1 MKAVWFVRSRQ
12 FSSEFKFVLTI
23 IGYNPKNNGLGEL
36 IYLVYALLFFAVW
49 GLAVL
54 AWCASGAAAF
64 LQIPGFGDPAVVAEY
79 IVMIL
84 IAIWWVVSLYNATR
98 QSPDRFSTQD
108 AVLICMTSISRR
120 AVIFTDYA
128 KSALLHGIPFWII
141 TAVLAFGMVDI
152 RLGGQKVWENFSVYF
167 GSALRFLLPITLL
180 VFALLALSWSLGCY
194 RLQGSHRRRS
204 LIWVPI
210 AAGLVLG
217 LGIAAVLAD
226 LSPWQVLALPI
237 ARPVMAG
244 SGAASFLSGLWIAAA
259 CFVIGIGMLYWTSR
273 RVSLARMAQQQ
284 ETSVSLGESML
295 NSRAVQERKLRKR
308 LSSGRQP
315 SRLLPFPRE
324 GAIIWK
330 KIVKTTRRGLLRELG
345 NWLYIFAIG
354 LAIMLDP
361 DLISRW
367 LLVVLWVLQVH
378 ALTARDICEDLEM
391 WQLTLGLPFR
401 PAWMLIYEVVPNA
414 LLATLF
420 SWAGLVIYQV
430 SGLGAAGVEVFLFLP
445 FVLLAVTGV
454 AAYDINSHTE
464 AKHLMAGNI
473 PRPGMLALV
482 LALIVMVL
490 NTLLLTVSTPILR
503 LLGLALLN
511 SGICLFLPKLLISGF
526 RKIGK

>member
-1 MKAVWFVRSRQ
+1 MKAAWFLRSRQ
-12 FSSEFKFVLTI
+12 FSKEFKFILTI
-23 IGYNPKNNGLGEL
+23 MGYSPNNNHLSEL
-36 IYLVYALLFFAVW
+36 IYLVYALLYFAVW

-64 LQIPGFGDPAVVAEY
+64 LQIPGFGEPTMVAGY

-84 IAIWWVVSLYNATR
+84 IAIWWIVSLYNATR

-120 AVIFTDYA
+120 AVIFTDYV
-128 KSALLHGIPFWII
+128 KSALLHGIPFWVI

-152 RLGGQKVWENFSVYF
+152 RLGGQQVWENFSGYF
-167 GSALRFLLPITLL
+167 GSALRFLLPVTLL

-259 CFVIGIGMLYWTSR
+259 CFVIGIGMLYWTSN
-273 RVSLARMAQQQ
+273 RVSLSRMVQLE
-284 ETSVSLGESML
+284 ETSASLVESML
-295 NSRAVQERKLRKR
+295 NPRAVQEHKLKKR
-308 LSSGRQP
+308 LSSGGKP
-315 SRLLPFPRE
+315 SRLRPFLHE
-324 GAIIWK
+324 GAMVWK

-354 LAIMLDP
+354 LAIILDP
-361 DLISRW
+361 DTVSRW
-367 LLVVLWVLQVH
+367 MLVILWVLQVH
-378 ALTARDICEDLEM
+378 ALTARDICEDLEVC
-391 WQLTLGLPFR
+391 QLTLGLPFR
-401 PAWMLIYEVVPNA
+401 PAWMLIYEVVPTA

-445 FVLLAVTGV
+445 LVLLVVTGV
-454 AAYDINSHTE
+454 AAYDITSHTK
-464 AKHLMAGNI
+464 AGNLLAGNI
-473 PRPGMLALV
+473 PSPGMLALV
-482 LALIVMVL
+482 LALIVMML
-490 NTLLLTVSTPILR
+490 NALLLGVPSTILR
-503 LLGLALLN
+503 LLGLTLLN